1 MSKSLVPGP
10 AGHEDHMHSEDTGGD
25 EHPHDQSMHIE
36 DCQEMHNIFS
46 MQECT

>member
-25 EHPHDQSMHIE
+25 EHPQSMHIE